1 MCIRLHKVIFF
12 FTWNSLTIMK
22 YTCCFDFRDVDQN
35 IKIVNIFVTISQMY
49 FLNIFV
55 AEFKEKMSMFF

>member
-1 MCIRLHKVIFF
+1 
-12 FTWNSLTIMK
+12 MK

-55 AEFKEKMSMFF
+55 AEFKEKRNDFIHNESESWTLYARTYKVWT

>member
-1 MCIRLHKVIFF
+1 
-12 FTWNSLTIMK
+12 MK

-49 FLNIFV
+49 FLNMFV
-55 AEFKEKMSMFF
+55 AEFKEKRNDFIHNESES